1 MLLNYIACL
10 EEAHNR
16 FLTLIEQGEEYP
28 KMEQNP
34 LHSQD
39 LNYGVP
45 PIFNAILDELL
56 DETITLYRSQYEAEG
71 KAQSPLQN

>member
-1 MLLNYIACL
+1 
-10 EEAHNR
+10 
-16 FLTLIEQGEEYP
+16 
-28 KMEQNP
+28 MEQNP

-56 DETITLYRSQYEAEG
+56 DETITLYRSQYEAEA
-71 KAQSPLQN
+71 KAQSPVQN

>member
-16 FLTLIEQGEEYP
+16 FLCLIEQGEEYP

-71 KAQSPLQN
+71 KVQSPVQN